1 MKNTH
6 REDKKIINFVF
17 KKSQIFSGHTYLNYQ
32 QSNSNC
38 LQLFTLTDVRH
49 TCRLVD
55 DRATINHA
63 INLVFDVMIFNITR
77 EPWLKIARL
86 ARSAFLDRASNP
98 DLQVDLKVLDS
109 RREWSMM

>member
-1 MKNTH
+1 MRNKKHFYLLKKRQSFFASKKMKNTH

-17 KKSQIFSGHTYLNYQ
+17 KKSQIFSRHTYLNYQ

-49 TCRLVD
+49 TRRLVD

-77 EPWLKIARL
+77 EP
-86 ARSAFLDRASNP
+86 
-98 DLQVDLKVLDS
+98 
-109 RREWSMM
+109 